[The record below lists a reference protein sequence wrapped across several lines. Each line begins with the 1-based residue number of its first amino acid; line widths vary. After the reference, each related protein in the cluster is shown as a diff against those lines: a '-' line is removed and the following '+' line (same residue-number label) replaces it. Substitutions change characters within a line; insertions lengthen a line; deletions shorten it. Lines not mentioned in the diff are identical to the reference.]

1 MTTIPSNIVATCIG
15 KYIAQHGDQP
25 LYAGPQ
31 GHWVGVDASGTLMLF
46 PAQLDGWAR
55 RKPYRGHRSALGPL
69 VSVANAIY
77 TGYPVWERAN

>member
-1 MTTIPSNIVATCIG
+1 MTITALSAATCIG
-15 KYIAQHGDQP
+15 EYIAQHGNQL

-55 RKPYRGHRSALGPL
+55 RKPYRGYRSALGPL

-77 TGYPVWERAN
+77 TGYPAWERLN